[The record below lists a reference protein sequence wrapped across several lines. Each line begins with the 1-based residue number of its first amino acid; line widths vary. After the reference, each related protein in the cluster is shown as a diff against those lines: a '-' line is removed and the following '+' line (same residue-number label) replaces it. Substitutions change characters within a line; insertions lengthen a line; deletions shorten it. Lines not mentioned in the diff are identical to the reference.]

1 MLLLCAFHV
10 TGHTHHH
17 ISRWLG
23 GITRA
28 GQGLG
33 PMGAMYAIR
42 QRIRKEITVHSKK
55 MRSFM
60 KNYLNDKGMF
70 IFHYRLLVLSS
81 MLFAFCLFFCWIL
94 FPSRASSGPYLDS
107 AHGNTTYGVNRTSLS
122 SFNYSIGNC
131 AHCHEQHSS
140 IGGAEPAPNSPA
152 GPDFYLLFQDLWTSP
167 IQSNVFCYGCHKG
180 AGSYQSGLLQNYS
193 YSYRAGGDTTL
204 TCPIS
209 VFDSF
214 QFINNNGASQPNPN
228 CPPPVGSSVGSSH
241 RLGDFAPLAGK
252 WGFSRNPNAVN
263 PCSACHNPHRAQR
276 DPHTSTGRIVGGKL
290 VSAVSRPSQHT
301 NLTTWELWGDDL
313 GERMSDKASSLGGT
327 YCAPYRHNSTTTR
340 EPDGCSA
347 SPTDCLTDCSKG
359 SNLADYVSL
368 CTDCHNSTNIINSTR
383 LGRNLYRINW
393 TTGGD
398 FHGGRQRIDNGGDFS
413 GTGEYGDVLEP
424 YKSGGMPNY
433 VLSCTDCHEP
443 HGSPN
448 EFLLRRTI
456 NGTAQ
461 LNPIS
466 SNGRWYSWCQTCH
479 FVDPIPPPSHLPP
492 VDATTNCFNAGAC
505 HRHCDPCSSNN
516 LF

>member
-1 MLLLCAFHV
+1 
-10 TGHTHHH
+10 
-17 ISRWLG
+17 
-23 GITRA
+23 
-28 GQGLG
+28 
-33 PMGAMYAIR
+33 MGAMYVIR

-70 IFHYRLLVLSS
+70 IFHSRLLVLSS

-107 AHGNTTYGVNRTSLS
+107 AHGNTTFGVNRTSLS

-131 AHCHEQHSS
+131 AHCHEQHAS
-140 IGGAEPAPNSPA
+140 IGGDELAPNSPA

-167 IQSNVFCYGCHKG
+167 IQSSIFCYGCHKG
-180 AGSYQSGLLQNYS
+180 AGSYQSGILQNYS
-193 YSYRAGGDTTL
+193 YSYTRGGDTSL
-204 TCPIS
+204 NCPSS

-214 QFINNNGASQPNPN
+214 QFILNSGTSQLWCGSN
-228 CPPPVGSSVGSSH
+228 VGSAH
-241 RLGDFAPLAGK
+241 RLADFAPIAGS
-252 WGFSRNPNAVN
+252 WGFPSDVNKVN
-263 PCSACHNPHRAQR
+263 PCSVCHNPHKAKQEF
-276 DPHTSTGRIVGGKL
+276 PCSKP
-290 VSAVSRPSQHT
+290 SAHT
-301 NLTTWELWGDDL
+301 NIYAWDVWGDYI
-313 GERMSDKASSLGGT
+313 GEKMSDYTYFYLAPCKYPNNSLVPLCESG
-327 YCAPYRHNSTTTR
+327 S
-340 EPDGCSA
+340 EPDS
-347 SPTDCLTDCSKG
+347 STLP
-359 SNLADYVSL
+359 DYVSL

-443 HGSPN
+443 HGSEN
-448 EFLLRRTI
+448 EFLLRKTV
-456 NGTAQ
+456 NGTTQ
-461 LNPIS
+461 VDEIS

-492 VDATTNCFNAGAC
+492 ENATTNCFNAGAC
-505 HRHCDPCSSNN
+505 HRHCDGSACSSNN